1 MSDFL
6 SRQANKIS
14 RSALAPVEAAGG
26 RFLGLL
32 GIGGVALLCLIA
44 TIIFLSVA
52 LDLWLSRLFDPI
64 IGALGTAGFYFAVLL
79 VCLLI
84 LWARGRKKKKTVAVK
99 KVQAS
104 LNKAALDQASLDQ
117 ASLDE
122 AEAAARAQAAGLSA
136 NLEKTIAPFLA
147 ILQQSGMKREAVAVQ
162 LATEVSKEFG
172 PFALVA
178 LAVAAGFLSER
189 SLTKTKSPE

>member
-6 SRQANKIS
+6 SRQVNKIS

-26 RFLGLL
+26 RFLGLM
-32 GIGGVALLCLIA
+32 GIGGVAVLCLVA
-44 TIIFLSVA
+44 TIICLSVA
-52 LDLWLSRLFDPI
+52 LDLWLSRLFDPV

-79 VCLLI
+79 VCLLV
-84 LWARGRKKKKTVAVK
+84 LWARGRKKKTPAVK
-99 KVQAS
+99 KAQAAFD
-104 LNKAALDQASLDQ
+104 KAARDQATVNQ
-117 ASLDE
+117 AALDE
-122 AEAAARAQAAGLSA
+122 AEATARAQAAGLSA

>member
-1 MSDFL
+1 M
-6 SRQANKIS
+6 
-14 RSALAPVEAAGG
+14 APVEAAGG
-26 RFLGLL
+26 RFLGLM
-32 GIGGVALLCLIA
+32 GIGGIALLCLIA

-52 LDLWLSRLFDPI
+52 LDLWLSRLYDPI

-84 LWARGRKKKKTVAVK
+84 LWARGRKKKTPAVK
-99 KVQAS
+99 KVQVAS
-104 LNKAALDQASLDQ
+104 SKAALDQASLDQ
-117 ASLDE
+117 AALNQAALDE
-122 AEAAARAQAAGLSA
+122 AEAAARAQAAGLSV

>member
-26 RFLGLL
+26 RILGLI
-32 GIGGVALLCLIA
+32 GIGGLALLCLLA

-52 LDLWLSRLFDPI
+52 LDLWLSQLFDPI
-64 IGALGTAGFYFAVLL
+64 IGALSTAGFYFAVVLICLL
-79 VCLLI
+79 V
-84 LWARGRKKKKTVAVK
+84 LWARSRKKKAPAAAIK
-99 KVQAS
+99 KVVDAP
-104 LNKAALDQASLDQ
+104 
-117 ASLDE
+117 LDE

-136 NLEKTIAPFLA
+136 NLDKTIAPFLA
-147 ILQQSGMKREAVAVQ
+147 ILQQSGLKREAVAVQ
-162 LATEVSKEFG
+162 LATEASKEFG

-189 SLTKTKSPE
+189 QINPVNRTKTKSPE